1 MQICHFVSD
10 SLQEM
15 NSSWWRGGI
24 PASAI
29 NRLTKHRM
37 MLLSIGAWMKSSA
50 QDIVNR
56 SDLVIVERIL
66 VEEAVERSKFWSDR
80 SKAVVIDID
89 DSYSLLQPQ
98 EISGNA
104 ASKFWT
110 RGMVEVQYAGGFKH
124 EKKLD
129 VSPLEQFRRGLV
141 NCRGITMPSRI
152 LAEDWQAYSRT
163 WVVPNY
169 IDAGRYLPHRKTDL
183 TTPKEI
189 VIGWG
194 GSMSHKLSFERS
206 GVAEALRRVIR
217 KYKHV
222 KFMLCG
228 DQRIA
233 DIVKFPPDKLIY
245 RPYVMYNEWPLLL
258 KQFDIGIAPLQ
269 GRYDSS
275 RSAIK
280 SEEFSVMGIPFVGTG
295 CPTYEAHQ
303 KAGIG
308 LYIQDSEDFSPEA
321 IEDRSRQWEWEL
333 SKIIEN
339 YPWHKKLAVDQ
350 LDLALEWS
358 MDRRVGNV
366 IDTYQEIVDAK

>member
-37 MLLSIGAWMKSSA
+37 SLLSIGNWMKSSA
-50 QDIVNR
+50 QDIVSR

-66 VEEAVERSKFWSDR
+66 VEEAVEHSKFWNDR
-80 SKAVVIDID
+80 NKAVVIDID
-89 DSYSLLQPQ
+89 DSYSLLQP
-98 EISGNA
+98 EAESGNQ
-104 ASKFWT
+104 ASRFWN
-110 RGMVEVQYAGGFKH
+110 RGIVEVQYAGGFKH
-124 EKKLD
+124 DKQLE

-152 LAEDWQAYSRT
+152 LAGDWQAYGRT

-169 IDAGRYLPHRKTDL
+169 IDAERYIPHRKTDCS
-183 TTPKEI
+183 TSKEI

-222 KFMLCG
+222 KFLLCG

-233 DIVKFPPDKLIY
+233 DIVKLPPDKLIY

-258 KQFDIGIAPLQ
+258 KQFDIFIAPLQ
-269 GRYDSS
+269 GKYDWS
-275 RSAIK
+275 RSTIK
-280 SEEFSVMGIPFVGTG
+280 IMEGSVMGIPTIATG
-295 CPTYEAHQ
+295 CPTYEEHQ

-308 LYIQDSEDFSPEA
+308 LYIQDSEDFSLGAVEA
-321 IEDRSRQWEWEL
+321 RSRQWESAL
-333 SKIIEN
+333 SDVIEN
-339 YPWHKKLAVDQ
+339 YETHKKKAVGE